1 MMKCVCLCVCMCA
14 CVRTYKKTHAL
25 NDIMCVADAGEP
37 TVLFKRKIT
46 KNLTT
51 PMKLSQQYYLK
62 KNRKQNLTTL
72 MKGSP
77 QHYLKEK

>member
-1 MMKCVCLCVCMCA
+1 
-14 CVRTYKKTHAL
+14 
-25 NDIMCVADAGEP
+25 MCVADAGEP